1 MKALCTLRII
11 GPRVNVEGV
20 ADVMKPNYSFRVDK
34 AGQNGAALDCVYFD
48 VAEGETAVQLTE
60 AMVAFLTRNEV
71 ALSKLVLGEEII
83 ERTWISA

>member
-1 MKALCTLRII
+1 
-11 GPRVNVEGV
+11 
-20 ADVMKPNYSFRVDK
+20 
-34 AGQNGAALDCVYFD
+34 VYFD

-83 ERTWISA
+83 ETNLDIGLIMDENRMSISITMNRRLIALADKLPMSISVGAMRSAPE

>member
-1 MKALCTLRII
+1 M
-11 GPRVNVEGV
+11 
-20 ADVMKPNYSFRVDK
+20 
-34 AGQNGAALDCVYFD
+34 YFD

-83 ERTWISA
+83 ETNLDIGLIMDENRMSISITMNRRLIALADKLQMSISVGAMRSAPE